1 MKKESFYITTTLP
14 YVNSVPHI
22 GFGLEAVQSDAIA
35 RYQRL
40 KGKDVFFLTGTDE
53 HGTKVLRSAAQHSLT
68 PLQFATQNS
77 RVFKELKKVL
87 NISFDAFIRTT
98 DKKKHYPGAIALWKK
113 MMERGDIYK
122 KVYRGLYC
130 SGCEAFLSPK
140 DLEHGQCPIHKKEP
154 ELIEEENYFFRLSSY
169 TKQLKQKIQSRELHI
184 IPAIREKEILSFI
197 DQGLDDVSFSRS
209 REKLPWGIPVPGD
222 ETQTMYVWAD
232 ALTNYISAIGYGRDK
247 KTFEKW
253 WPANVQVLG
262 KDVLRFHA
270 AIWPAMLLSAGL
282 ALPQKLFVHGFITVE
297 GEKMSKS
304 VGNVLYPDVLVE
316 RYGVD
321 PLRYYLLREVSPF
334 EDGDFSAHRFEERYT
349 ADLAHGLGNM
359 YARIC
364 GLLSKRKE
372 ALPYDYNLMDL
383 FIEQKIK
390 TAREDLDEAMESFR
404 LNSAVGVVWDLIGLG
419 NTYIA
424 EKKPWS
430 LEHPDIENTKTL
442 FSLVILLQSIAV
454 FLEPFLP
461 DTAQRIQKSIY
472 IQKNG
477 VRVISQGV
485 LFPQRK

>member
-1 MKKESFYITTTLP
+1 MKKDTFYITTTLP

-40 KGKDVFFLTGTDE
+40 KGKDVFFLTGSDE
-53 HGTKVLRSAAQHSLT
+53 HGTKVSRTAAEQNVT
-68 PLQFATQNS
+68 PLQFATKNS
-77 RVFKELKKVL
+77 RVFKDLKKVL
-87 NISFDAFIRTT
+87 NISFDDFIRTT
-98 DKKKHYPGAIALWKK
+98 DKKKHYPGVIALWKK
-113 MMERGDIYK
+113 MTESGDIYK

-130 SGCEAFLSPK
+130 SGCEVFLSPK
-140 DLEHGQCPIHKKEP
+140 DLSEGLCPIHKKEP

-184 IPAIREKEILSFI
+184 VPAIREKEILSFI
-197 DQGLDDVSFSRS
+197 DQGLDDISFSRS
-209 REKLPWGIPVPGD
+209 REKLSWGIPVPGD
-222 ETQTMYVWAD
+222 EKQTMYVWAD

-247 KTFEKW
+247 KGFQKW
-253 WPANVQVLG
+253 WPADVQVLG

-282 ALPQKLFVHGFITVE
+282 ELPKKLFVHGFITVE

-304 VGNVLYPDVLVE
+304 LGNVLYPDELV
-316 RYGVD
+316 RQYGLD

-334 EDGDFSAHRFEERYT
+334 EDGDFSAARFEERYN
-349 ADLAHGLGNM
+349 ADLAHGLGNL
-359 YARIC
+359 YARVC
-364 GLLSKRKE
+364 GLISKRE
-372 ALPYDYNLMDL
+372 ESLPYDYHLMDL

-404 LNSAVGVVWDLIGLG
+404 FNSAVGVVWDLIALG

-430 LEHPDIENTKTL
+430 KDNPSVENTKTL
-442 FSLVILLQSIAV
+442 FSLVILLQSIGV

-461 DTAQRIQKSIY
+461 DTAKIIQKSISMK
-472 IQKNG
+472 KNS
-477 VRVISQGV
+477 IEITSKGV
-485 LFPQRK
+485 LFPKRD